1 MKKSGSLKS
10 YNPRKS
16 KKHIFFFNV
25 LPVALAA
32 AVLLGIAGNSAFQSV
47 DATAKTSLP
56 YIETKKTALSQTG
69 GSFHILEVTPE
80 KDNALYRTYAGGNHT
95 LQSGSGKATEDNY
108 SAVTG
113 NFGYLINGQEPIGFD
128 TTLGYFG
135 TSLLQGESIADGSSS
150 KYKVDDLLQGK
161 TIRQARENWAEKYL
175 KALETA
181 GIASKEKDKAPLT
194 LDTTSDGSGY
204 YKELLPWEDD
214 VKGEKTVTLN
224 STETDYVTATATE
237 NLNGGSFS
245 PSSSSYEVQTDGNY
259 LQNISLLNEFGSVS
273 ASSMSSKDLSGYVF
287 YKPVFTE
294 VDFSKL
300 TLDQVK
306 TTLYQAQKIGFPLI
320 FSKPKS
326 NESGTNTYSVDQLA
340 TGNFKNL
347 FATSE
352 QSLEK
357 ALKKH
362 TFSDDNTY
370 AVITGITGGPVMG
383 STVGK
388 NGGTT
393 LEQLENKGYYYVGLD
408 VEIPFVSNQSL
419 VISKD
424 GYDQTPAAGF
434 FACNPRFY
442 NYVGKGNGTYDLTGV
457 KETDST
463 NTSAVIINYSTI
475 RYVGGYTNN
484 NWFLRHSLDV
494 DDDSAD
500 SLSQKVYVDC
510 VSPDDVS
517 ENANSEN
524 GQTQAF
530 QNYDLVVI
538 SGGLDLFSDSIRY
551 RSDAS
556 YSEKDLETLVSQLKT
571 YLDNSMPVL
580 VDKSALSNTGISDL
594 LSKKE
599 DGKTTY
605 KYMDMSKKDEPYGAV
620 YRNVYVFND
629 NGQNK
634 AIASDIYTNQL
645 DESQYKNEGTAFYA
659 VYHEIA
665 QENALRMRKNPGT
678 TDTLDIEIDEAT
690 GIRYIINYKQQRN
703 IKRKDFL
710 KVLDIEP
717 ESTTSTNSEDG
728 YPYYDVSSGTANNLN
743 NGTYDLRSESSK
755 NAIKAEIQ
763 KFLPDFSSDSKL
775 EITTV
780 STRTLAG
787 LTDDITETY
796 DLVYIG
802 DNRGLRKQYRDTD
815 MNLYSD
821 SGKTK
826 FKNSLVYY
834 NIGDEYW
841 VSNTNYVS
849 MNGILDKEYSTREG
863 ENDTDTFRYSGNDI
877 TANKQKELE
886 SFIKQGFP
894 VVVSDGLVSDMSHDP
909 FDACISITKPV
920 GSYNKDNDTLSV
932 SVEPQFVDN
941 SGVVKTITSKNGAE
955 IHASDLV
962 KCTYEWYYFNNST
975 NSYQKIDGETGSSI
989 TISNSI
995 LPNVRNDLSSG
1006 ANKQFKCCLT
1016 SVKIGDTT
1024 YELSENSR
1032 PGYSF
1037 KAWHNRG
1044 GADCFEQSSFNST
1057 HTTSYSF
1064 PAITESS
1071 LSKVTVDNNSR
1082 LYETLSGYSNY
1093 GNVMSYS
1100 KATTDSNSVESYAS
1114 LSSPE
1119 IKILEAPKEYNE
1131 ENQSGSNICGN
1142 NPYINGVLDQSLKK
1156 LTFKFKIINQT
1167 DVNPT
1172 DTTYTAKVYADL
1184 NSDGVFD
1191 PDDEDITSLKVNN
1204 IVNNNTG
1211 GEILSTALK
1220 GGITEDGSDAPEYQL
1235 SAQLPES
1242 LQGAF
1247 TWKLVIYENSEDSQK
1262 SLEDCPKDSYKGIS
1276 YVGMNKEDGKITIRI
1291 LQLNSDNNYDD
1302 NNNDIKDFT
1311 SHITDGKGNKVSG
1324 FYPYDLEK
1332 LMAYPDANTGTGGTY
1347 VNYFGKKLTDN
1358 LVSSK
1363 YIIQIKTIKAS
1374 TFKSYIDGEFKQEHN
1389 NTSWLKYYD
1398 MLILGFGDGYSGPDQ
1413 DGLKLV
1419 EDFIDT
1425 GKAVL
1430 FCHDNSSYRNLSKTD
1445 SDNSKHDSNVFT
1457 NAFYYN
1463 TMLRSKS
1470 FMDVYGVT
1478 DPVNITDSNGTSY
1491 QLGGQQR
1498 WGIKSSDGKT
1508 TIGSGI
1514 LAQGKSLDTTLQK
1527 AIKALGYSVAYKP
1540 VSGGNDSGET
1550 VDEVHGF
1557 TDSST
1562 AHRLTSSNGTM
1573 NSLGKDTS
1581 GKDTSNIIV
1590 TKENNKITQSGGL
1603 PTQKISQ
1610 VNKGLV
1616 TSYPYNINKG
1626 DFKDS
1631 SDDNGFIYTGA
1642 SDASMK
1648 VSWTHAQWYQ
1658 LNTNAD
1664 NIVVWYTVE
1673 NQPNENNADL
1683 YGYNDCVNNYY
1694 IYNCGNITYTG
1705 AGHDT
1710 DGWFVTEEEA
1720 KLFVNTMIAA
1730 YRVTAQNPSAQFVAN
1745 ANSSTSISSQS
1756 IQVETD
1762 IENNKDKNM
1771 EAIQKAVNTTK
1782 IYFKIT
1788 DNSVAKGIKE
1798 GIKLYN
1804 NATSTTLG
1812 SKVTYSVDDN
1822 DIIDNK
1828 FINIFDPKTG
1838 KSVNNEELKSG
1849 KVYYFTL
1856 PTDSQAYK
1864 HFTDSNAYK
1873 DLIGG
1878 AASSEIWL
1886 VPYNKVTYPGDTV
1899 ATVNNGDPVPLTISL
1914 DTSSLFDLG

>member
-1 MKKSGSLKS
+1 MKKPGSLKS

-16 KKHIFFFNV
+16 KKHIFLFNV
-25 LPVALAA
+25 LPVAVAA

-419 VISKD
+419 AISKD

-556 YSEKDLETLVSQLKT
+556 YSEKDLGTLVSQLKT

-629 NGQNK
+629 NSQNK

-703 IKRKDFL
+703 IKRKDSL

-717 ESTTSTNSEDG
+717 ESTKLTNSADG
-728 YPYYDVSSGTANNLN
+728 YQYYKIVNGDATQLN
-743 NGTYDLRSESSK
+743 NFNYDLRSADSISAFK
-755 NAIKAEIQ
+755 QTIKQ
-763 KFLPDFSSDSKL
+763 FLPDFQDDSKL
-775 EITTV
+775 EINTV

-787 LTDDITETY
+787 LTDDITENY

-802 DNRGLRKQYRDTD
+802 DNRGVRKQYRDTA
-815 MNLYSD
+815 MNKT
-821 SGKTK
+821 SGGD
-826 FKNSLVYY
+826 FINSLVYY
-834 NIGDEYW
+834 NIGDKYW
-841 VSNTNYVS
+841 VPNTSYVS
-849 MNGILDKEYSTREG
+849 VNGILDKEY
-863 ENDTDTFRYSGNDI
+863 NDNSGDNDTFRYSGNDI
-877 TANKQKELE
+877 TVKKQKELE

-894 VVVSDGLVSDMSHDP
+894 VVVADGLVDDKSHDP
-909 FDACISITKPV
+909 FNAKIGISEPV
-920 GSYNKDNDTLSV
+920 GSVSNDTLTV
-932 SVEPQFVDN
+932 SVKPLFVNDQN
-941 SGVVKTITSKNGAE
+941 QPLSVKYNNGNE
-955 IHASDLV
+955 IKPTDLV
-962 KCTYEWYYFNNST
+962 KITYAWYYKDNGN
-975 NSYQKIDGETGSSI
+975 YKKIDGETSNSL

-995 LPNVRNDLSSG
+995 LPNVHRDRSDG
-1006 ANKQFKCCLT
+1006 QNKSFKCCIA
-1016 SVKIGDTT
+1016 SIKIGDRT
-1024 YELSENSR
+1024 YDFSEDHM
-1032 PGYSF
+1032 PTYYF
-1037 KAWHNRG
+1037 KAWHNDG
-1044 GADCFEQSSFNST
+1044 GANWFEDSSNSAT
-1057 HTTSYSF
+1057 YSDLYNF
-1064 PAITESS
+1064 PAVV
-1071 LSKVTVDNNSR
+1071 SKGISKDTVDNNTR
-1082 LYETLSGYSNY
+1082 LYETLNKYSDY
-1093 GNVMSYS
+1093 GNLKSYS
-1100 KATTDSNSVESYAS
+1100 AAKADSGSIESYAS

-1119 IKILEAPKEYNE
+1119 IDMVEAPKSYDE
-1131 ENQSGSNICGN
+1131 SDPDGSNICGTN
-1142 NPYINGVLDQSLKK
+1142 AYVNDKLDQSYKK
-1156 LTFKFKIINQT
+1156 LNFKFRIVNQT
-1167 DVNPT
+1167 DVNPAT
-1172 DTTYTAKVYADL
+1172 TTYTAKVYADL
-1184 NSDGVFD
+1184 NSDGVFN
-1191 PDDEDITSLKVNN
+1191 PDTEEITSLTVNN
-1204 IVNNNTG
+1204 VGSDGNTG
-1211 GEILSTALK
+1211 GEILPTALQ
-1220 GGITEDGSDAPEYQL
+1220 GGVSKTGAPEYQL
-1235 SAQLPES
+1235 TAQLPES

-1247 TWKLVIYENSEDSQK
+1247 TWKLVIYENNDDTDID
-1262 SLEDCPKDSYKGIS
+1262 LDDCPKDSYKGVS
-1276 YVGMNKEDGKITIRI
+1276 YVGLNDKTQKITINI
-1291 LQLNSDNNYDD
+1291 LQLNSDNNYVEGNSDAD
-1302 NNNDIKDFT
+1302 RVAKIKDFKN
-1311 SHITDGKGNKVSG
+1311 HNGCE
-1324 FYPYDLEK
+1324 PYNLEG
-1332 LMAYPDANTGTGGTY
+1332 LMNNPDATADDY
-1347 VNYFGKKLTDN
+1347 KNYFGLELTN
-1358 LVSSK
+1358 STITNK
-1363 YIIQIKTIKAS
+1363 YNIKIKTIKAS
-1374 TFKSYIDGEFKQEHN
+1374 TFDTFTTDNPNWKE
-1389 NTSWLKYYD
+1389 TYD
-1398 MLILGFGDGYSGPDQ
+1398 MLILGFGDAYVGPGKSG
-1413 DGLKLV
+1413 LEKV
-1419 EDFIDT
+1419 SDFIET

-1430 FCHDNSSYRNLSKTD
+1430 FCHDNSNYNNLANYSSADDDTKKLINMD
-1445 SDNSKHDSNVFT
+1445 RQYHDYYNGKYHHYYQFT

-1463 TMLRSKS
+1463 TLLRSKS

-1478 DPVNITDSNGTSY
+1478 DTESVDGT
-1491 QLGGQQR
+1491 QLGGQQH
-1498 WGIKSSDGKT
+1498 WGLGT
-1508 TIGSGI
+1508 GSGI
-1514 LAQGKSLDTTLQK
+1514 LARGEQLSSTLQK
-1527 AIKALGYSVAYKP
+1527 AIKGLGYSVAYEP
-1540 VSGGNDSGET
+1540 ISGGNDSGRT
-1550 VDEVHGF
+1550 AAEVQGF
-1557 TDSST
+1557 TDAAT
-1562 AHRLTSSNGTM
+1562 AHRLTSPDGKVSVESVDGT
-1573 NSLGKDTS
+1573 T
-1581 GKDTSNIIV
+1581 NITDKV
-1590 TKENNKITQSGGL
+1590 GGL
-1603 PTQKISQ
+1603 LSTTVSQ
-1610 VNKGLV
+1610 INKGQI
-1616 TSYPYNINKG
+1616 TSYPYNINKSE
-1626 DFKDS
+1626 FDS
-1631 SDDNGFIYTGA
+1631 SEKNGFVYTGNT
-1642 SDASMK
+1642 DANMK
-1648 VSWTHAQWYQ
+1648 VSNTHGQWYQ

-1664 NIVVWYTVE
+1664 NIAVWYTVD
-1673 NQPNENNADL
+1673 NDGGSDL
-1683 YGYNDCVNNYY
+1683 YGYNDCINNYY

-1705 AGHDT
+1705 AGHD
-1710 DGWFVTEEEA
+1710 DCGKNITEQEA

-1730 YRVTAQNPSAQFVAN
+1730 FRISSVKPSADFYN
-1745 ANSSTSISSQS
+1745 DEKGITKTDKLTL
-1756 IQVETD
+1756 QVETD
-1762 IENNKDKNM
+1762 SNTATTSSDGRTKATDTSKT
-1771 EAIQKAVNTTK
+1771 AVNDAISSAK
-1782 IYFKIT
+1782 IYFKIN
-1788 DNSVAKGIKE
+1788 DNSISKDLFDGIY
-1798 GIKLYN
+1798 LYN
-1804 NATSTTLG
+1804 TATAKTENGNTTYTISASDTKIDVSSLKIYDTKG
-1812 SKVTYSVDDN
+1812 VEYSADN
-1822 DIIDNK
+1822 
-1828 FINIFDPKTG
+1828 
-1838 KSVNNEELKSG
+1838 LKSG

-1856 PTDSQAYK
+1856 PTNSQAY
-1864 HFTDSNAYK
+1864 TD
-1873 DLIGG
+1873 LTGG

-1886 VPYNKVTYPGDTV
+1886 VPYN
-1899 ATVNNGDPVPLTISL
+1899 NNKAKTDEKDGDPVKLTISV